1 MGRRHHNLLSHSNPH
16 THSGAPSLPVPQL
29 PRKSGTG
36 AAESGLE
43 LAPPPGDPATGC
55 EGPSAVPGPQGLRL
69 LEGFPGRQ
77 GSGALEM
84 NSFCRCF
91 VFSLKFQRVPNLG
104 KPLDTQFGAEIL
116 KNVRGGTVK
125 ESGKM
130 KLGRKGAGTMGSLHR
145 SKKCQKYILRKIPT
159 CSSYLPSLLLLLLLF
174 YHSKKTASLMLL
186 QPRKPVL
193 SKMELKLSKRG

>member
-1 MGRRHHNLLSHSNPH
+1 MGRRRHNLLSHSNPH

-29 PRKSGTG
+29 RRKAGTG

-43 LAPPPGDPATGC
+43 LAPAPGDPVTGC
-55 EGPSAVPGPQGLRL
+55 EGPSAGPGPQGLHL
-69 LEGFPGRQ
+69 LKGFLGSQ

-84 NSFCRCF
+84 NSFCCCCCF

-125 ESGKM
+125 KSGEM

-159 CSSYLPSLLLLLLLF
+159 CSSYLPSCFVVVCLF
-174 YHSKKTASLMLL
+174 L
-186 QPRKPVL
+186 PF
-193 SKMELKLSKRG
+193 